1 MNTLLSTLN
10 KNKDNHSMSKKI
22 EVIGIEVGRNVN
34 TEGGSA
40 TGYYSYLVSFMK
52 LPHAIGT

>member
-1 MNTLLSTLN
+1 
-10 KNKDNHSMSKKI
+10 MSKKI